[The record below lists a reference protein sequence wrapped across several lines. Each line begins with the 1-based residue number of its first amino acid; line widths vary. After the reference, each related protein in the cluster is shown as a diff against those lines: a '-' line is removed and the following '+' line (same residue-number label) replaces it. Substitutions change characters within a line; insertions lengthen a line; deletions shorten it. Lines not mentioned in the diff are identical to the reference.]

1 MPKQPIN
8 YQDTVIYKFV
18 CNDLEIKEMIP
29 CVCDYCT
36 INSNTHYF
44 PFRVLKK
51 YEISEKT
58 KIVCD
63 ESLQEVDV
71 NVLLSNYGKE
81 LGKRKMIICE
91 NLNASL
97 LNSLGFLNI
106 DFLPAKDS
114 FTVFGRV
121 QSDLDIIG
129 IRDKDFILDSEKK
142 AIQIDF
148 PNYCILEYYCLENY
162 LYHPE
167 NIEELNLLDFNKED
181 YLKNIIK
188 EKNEDILKIASKLNK
203 ARSTYFELKH
213 NGEKYRDEKNA
224 DKILDKL
231 KSNKFSEFYEYYSMK
246 DYNKSY
252 LSRFELKQDDLA
264 STNWFKTKVEELLL
278 NKINVVK

>member
-1 MPKQPIN
+1 M
-8 YQDTVIYKFV
+8 
-18 CNDLEIKEMIP
+18 
-29 CVCDYCT
+29 
-36 INSNTHYF
+36 
-44 PFRVLKK
+44 
-51 YEISEKT
+51 
-58 KIVCD
+58 
-63 ESLQEVDV
+63 
-71 NVLLSNYGKE
+71 
-81 LGKRKMIICE
+81 
-91 NLNASL
+91 NASL